1 MHSPSLL
8 QIEGLAPAGPTMRE
22 PKMLSPVSCCAGL
35 LAVLSALAAPLSVAS
50 EAVDLKAI
58 NRIADEAFNRSE
70 IPRTAA
76 HLTDRIGARLTN
88 SPQMREAER
97 WTQEQFRQ
105 WGLKNV
111 RAEGFDFGRG
121 WSIERASVRMVAPRV
136 RTMQSIPIA
145 WTPATPG
152 AVSAPIIVAPMGKA
166 KDFDK
171 WRGQLR
177 GKIVL
182 VSQPGTSSSEP
193 TASDFKRFTAEELKA
208 MEPYPQP
215 TYSEAEFEARRKRV
229 AFDEQRDAFL
239 AEEGALL
246 WVRKSN
252 REGGLVEGSTY
263 GADSYTVYGHGVGRT
278 PRLPA
283 VELAAEDYRLLAR
296 LAKAGA
302 APAIEV
308 LSDVKYY
315 DDDPRAYNIIAEL
328 PGRDPKAGYVLAGGH
343 LDSWVAADGAADNA
357 AGCAVVMEAARILTK
372 LNFKPKRAIHFALWN
387 AEEPGLLG
395 SMAYI
400 EQHLVSRPP
409 LQDKEAAKLN
419 PYFSRSWLQRWP
431 ITPQAGHSQLTA
443 YFNLDNGSG
452 KIRGIQA
459 EGNLAALPVFKEWL
473 APFAS
478 MGATTVVPKR
488 AGGTDHAFMQAVGL
502 PGFQFIQDPLDYDS
516 RVHHTQIDTYDHLR
530 IDDMKQ
536 AAVILA
542 SFLLHAANRDEPLP
556 RMPLPTQPTATDPFS
571 YDQDE

>member
-1 MHSPSLL
+1 MPSLHPRS
-8 QIEGLAPAGPTMRE
+8 A
-22 PKMLSPVSCCAGL
+22 
-35 LAVLSALAAPLSVAS
+35 ALAALLALSAPFVFAS
-50 EAVDLKAI
+50 ETVDLQAI
-58 NRIADEAFNRSE
+58 NRITDEAFNRSE
-70 IPRTAA
+70 IPQTAA
-76 HLTDRIGARLTN
+76 YLSDRIGARLTN

-152 AVSAPIIVAPMGKA
+152 AVSAPIIVAPLRTA
-166 KDFDK
+166 KDFEK

-182 VSQPGTSSSEP
+182 VSQPGTSAEP
-193 TASDFKRFTAEELKA
+193 TEADFKRFTREELDA
-208 MEPYPQP
+208 MTPYPQP
-215 TYSEAEFEARRKRV
+215 THSEAQFQARRKR
-229 AFDEQRDAFL
+229 ASFDEQRDEFL
-239 AEEGALL
+239 AAEGALL
-246 WVRKSN
+246 WVRRSN
-252 REGGLVEGSTY
+252 REGGLVEGSSY
-263 GADSYTVYGHGVGRT
+263 GADSSTVYGYLVGRT
-278 PRLPA
+278 PKLPA

-296 LAKAGA
+296 LAKAGT

-308 LSDVKYY
+308 ISDVKFH
-315 DDDPRAYNIIAEL
+315 DDDHRAYNIIAEL
-328 PGRDPKAGYVLAGGH
+328 PGRDAKAGYVLAGAH

-357 AGCAVVMEAARILTK
+357 AGSAVVMEAARILNK

-395 SMAYI
+395 SIAYLD
-400 EQHLVSRPP
+400 QHLVSRPP
-409 LQDKEAAKLN
+409 VTDQDTAKLN

-431 ITPQAGHSQLTA
+431 ITPKPGHAQLTA

-452 KIRGIQA
+452 KIRGINA
-459 EGNLAALPVFKEWL
+459 EGNLAAMPVFKQWL

-478 MGATTVVPKR
+478 MGADTVVPAR

-502 PGFQFIQDPLDYDS
+502 PGFQFIQDPLDYES

-530 IDDMKQ
+530 IEDMKQ

-542 SFLLHAANRDEPLP
+542 SFLLQAANRDEPLP
-556 RMPLPTQPTATDPFS
+556 RMPLPTQPAVTDPFL
-571 YDQDE
+571 YDDVE